1 MPRTLPILAD
11 AGVPMLFVAFP
22 FAFYLLIPVI
32 AVETWIARS
41 VPQISLQ
48 RRFFGALA
56 ANVFST
62 AVGWPIAW
70 YILVLLQMYVIPGG
84 GGGYGLDTPLHR
96 IASVTLQAAWLIPY
110 ERDLYWM
117 VPTAS
122 IVLLL
127 PAFLI
132 TIPSEALVLRFVWRQ
147 TAVSER
153 RRFVW
158 VANLWSYALLVLAG
172 LLWLWYSVTH
182 YAKPI

>member
-1 MPRTLPILAD
+1 MSRMPLFLAD

-22 FAFYLLIPVI
+22 FAFYLLIPVV
-32 AVETWIARS
+32 ALETWIART

-48 RRFFGALA
+48 RRFLGVLG

-70 YILVLLQMYVIPGG
+70 YIMVLLQIYVIPGG
-84 GGGYGLDTPLHR
+84 SGGYGLDTPLHK

-117 VPTAS
+117 VPTAA
-122 IVLLL
+122 IVLLV

-132 TIPSEALVLRFVWRQ
+132 TIPSERLVLRYIWRQ

-158 VANLWSYALLVLAG
+158 VANVASYALLVIAG
-172 LLWLWYSVTH
+172 LIWLCYSVTH
-182 YAKPI
+182 YGKST